1 MAVAELLRPPGG
13 VKDLDL
19 ALCRNVH
26 TRGALVHDQR
36 LRVAQDG
43 ECEAK
48 QLPLADAKVATVADI
63 AFEATRSAYTEV
75 LFLKHNTCYLTSN
88 TIAVVQHY

>member
-26 TRGALVHDQR
+26 TRGAVVHDQR

-43 ECEAK
+43 ECEAE
-48 QLPLADAKVATVADI
+48 QLPLADAKGAAAVADI
-63 AFEATRSAYTEV
+63 AFEATRNAYTEV
-75 LFLKHNTCYLTSN
+75 LFLKHNTCYLQN
-88 TIAVVQHY
+88 N